1 MKNYHIG
8 CSYTIGK
15 SWVNIDSSPF
25 AFFDQIFFLRQIF
38 NFNKKKFPKGIVYG
52 DIVKKPL
59 CEEGT
64 ADNIYCSHTLE
75 HVSYEDGK
83 QMIKN
88 MFVMLK
94 KGGILRIIV
103 PSLEARIQRY
113 MRTSNANEFMKSLN
127 AFHENE
133 NQSLFT
139 KLRFL
144 FGNSR
149 HRWMYDKKSLSSL
162 LLSVGFNNI
171 RECQYNDSEIDVF
184 FEVEDKTRFIEDS
197 ELKAICFHCEK

>member
-1 MKNYHIG
+1 
-8 CSYTIGK
+8 
-15 SWVNIDSSPF
+15 VNIDSSPF
-25 AFFDQIFFLRQIF
+25 AFFDQIFFLRKIF

-113 MRTSNANEFMKSLN
+113 MHTSNANEFMRSLN
-127 AFHENE
+127 TCHENE
-133 NQSLFT
+133 NQSLIT

-149 HRWMYDKKSLSSL
+149 HRWMCDKKSLSSL
-162 LLSVGFNNI
+162 LLSVGFNNTK
-171 RECQYNDSEIDVF
+171 ECQYNDSEIDVF
-184 FEVEDKTRFIEDS
+184 F
-197 ELKAICFHCEK
+197 